1 MKKRILLLPFIAL
14 VLFTGIRKVTPNEHH
29 NRIILSIVISYG
41 IPHLQSEQEIDILKR
56 NKIKSMSL
64 VERNMKNHNLDSL
77 TFLEYDKEGRIIR
90 RTTKECTTFGC
101 LPYMNREVFSYK
113 GNKIIKMKDY
123 LFRYKEYS
131 TYAKWT
137 LKDTSRLN
145 MFDWEDYSYKKE
157 TIRVESGSTVWK
169 YIKGGNGNIVKQV
182 CRAKSN
188 NQLLIIN
195 YNYNDSI
202 ITASILTKF
211 NNHTSS
217 DPYIIKYIADG
228 NQVLI
233 KTKNGKGENLDSK
246 WVFNSKDLPVERI
259 TYKNGKIYEKTKI
272 SYAYYE

>member
-41 IPHLQSEQEIDILKR
+41 IPHLQPEQEIDILKR

-90 RTTKECTTFGC
+90 RTTKECTTMGC
-101 LPYMNREVFSYK
+101 LPYMNRQTFDYN
-113 GNKIIKMKDY
+113 GNRIIKMKDFV
-123 LFRYKEYS
+123 FRYKENS
-131 TYAKWT
+131 TYTKWT
-137 LKDTSRLN
+137 LKDTSRLK
-145 MFDWEDYSYKKE
+145 MIDWEDYSYNE
-157 TIRVESGSTVWK
+157 DTTRVESGPFVWR
-169 YIKGGNGNIVKQV
+169 YIKNRNGDIVKQI
-182 CRAKSN
+182 CRAKTN

-195 YNYNDSI
+195 YNYNNSI
-202 ITASILTKF
+202 ITASIVTKF

-217 DPYIIKYIADG
+217 APYIIKYIADG

-233 KTKNGKGENLDSK
+233 KTKNGKGKNLDSK

-259 TYKNGKIYEKTKI
+259 TYKNGEIYEKAKI
-272 SYAYYE
+272 AYAYY